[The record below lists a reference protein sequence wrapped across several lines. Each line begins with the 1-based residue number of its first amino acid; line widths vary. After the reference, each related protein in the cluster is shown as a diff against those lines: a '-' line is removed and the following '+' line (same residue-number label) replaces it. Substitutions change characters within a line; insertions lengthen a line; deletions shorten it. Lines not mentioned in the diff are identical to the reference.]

1 MNQRCFFYLSFNANR
16 FTTIYLLQ
24 IPMLRIDKK
33 RWKIVDSLDQYIVP
47 ESSNDDLRHKCIFG
61 NGSNVHLEVEHAC
74 HKLHIPSRLIAS
86 TKNCL
91 DNIKS
96 SSDTKHQYAFKWK
109 YIENIS
115 LWKTYF
121 VLRTSLSCILWRCQ
135 WRKSMYISREVF
147 GTSWHNRL

>member
-1 MNQRCFFYLSFNANR
+1 MNHLFYSCFNVNL

-96 SSDTKHQYAFKWK
+96 YSDTKHLQIKVYWK
-109 YIENIS
+109 HQFLKN
-115 LWKTYF
+115 LLRTQNKF
-121 VLRTSLSCILWRCQ
+121 VLHPL
-135 WRKSMYISREVF
+135 KMSMKEIDVHIQGSFWY
-147 GTSWHNRL
+147 